1 MQPSG
6 YQRSNLD
13 SRRKKN
19 TEGNDN
25 ILADKYMQNSNLP
38 SPRNWIS
45 LNQPGSKK
53 TKSFKEFLQ
62 TRGKSSMS
70 NGSSANDQDL
80 QGTKFLMGNNLE
92 TLLEIND
99 QSFQH
104 NTDEFNQTN
113 PFEKRVVLN
122 NPNKFDPALETSSEG
137 SNTNIN
143 IEASQIK
150 PSRMYTR

>member
-1 MQPSG
+1 
-6 YQRSNLD
+6 
-13 SRRKKN
+13 
-19 TEGNDN
+19 
-25 ILADKYMQNSNLP
+25 
-38 SPRNWIS
+38 
-45 LNQPGSKK
+45 
-53 TKSFKEFLQ
+53 
-62 TRGKSSMS
+62 
-70 NGSSANDQDL
+70 
-80 QGTKFLMGNNLE
+80 MGNNLE

-104 NTDEFNQTN
+104 GTDEFNQTN

-143 IEASQIK
+143 IEASPIQ